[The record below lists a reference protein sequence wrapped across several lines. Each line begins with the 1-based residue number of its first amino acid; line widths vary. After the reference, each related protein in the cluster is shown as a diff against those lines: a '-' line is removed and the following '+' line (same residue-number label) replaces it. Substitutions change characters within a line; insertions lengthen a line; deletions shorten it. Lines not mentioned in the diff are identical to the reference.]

1 MGFRY
6 IRGEL
11 FVNYAIETLVRMHR
25 VDTMA
30 FANESSTN
38 FNQYIKVPLNSDMS
52 QAIYVK
58 SCCVVI
64 KQTALAQGGRAAQ
77 FAQQGDATAQRI
89 VAADQSHQR
98 TIEVLR
104 QTLNRHEIAFHEL
117 STKALNVQAK
127 RRLARADLVITIG
140 GDGTV
145 LNTSHCVTQAVMVGV
160 NSAPGDSVGHFC
172 ALTADTFAARLQ
184 DYLAGRWRVTPLTR
198 LAVTLDDRRL
208 PELALND
215 VLIAHDCPAATTR
228 YLIDDGQGEEEH
240 RSSGIWIATAAGSTA
255 GIRSAGGRK
264 QPRRSQKIQYRVREL
279 YRETHGGVLRDY
291 RLTSG
296 FIEFGETLTIASKM
310 PEAWLYV
317 DGARTVY
324 PFPFGARAC
333 FQAAA
338 EPLRLLMA

>member
-1 MGFRY
+1 
-6 IRGEL
+6 
-11 FVNYAIETLVRMHR
+11 
-25 VDTMA
+25 
-30 FANESSTN
+30 
-38 FNQYIKVPLNSDMS
+38 MS
-52 QAIYVK
+52 QTISVK

-77 FAQQGDATAQRI
+77 MAQQGDATAQRI

-98 TIEVLR
+98 TIEVVL
-104 QTLNRHEIAFHEL
+104 QTLTQHSIAFHEL
-117 STKALNVQAK
+117 SAKALNAQAK
-127 RRLARADLVITIG
+127 RRLANADLVITIG

-145 LNTSHCVTQAVMVGV
+145 LNTSHCVAQAVMVGV

-172 ALTADTFAARLQ
+172 ALTANTFATRLS
-184 DYLAGRWRVTPLTR
+184 DYLAERWRVTPLTR
-198 LAVTLDDRRL
+198 LAVTLDGKRL

-228 YLIDDGQGEEEH
+228 YLIDDGEGEEEH

-255 GIRSAGGRK
+255 GIRSAGGSK

-279 YRETHGGVLRDY
+279 YREIHGGVMRDY
-291 RLTSG
+291 RLTHG
-296 FIEFGETLTIASKM
+296 FLELNETLTIASKM
-310 PEAWLYV
+310 PEAWLYI
-317 DGARTVY
+317 DGARTAY
-324 PFPFGARAC
+324 RFPFGARAS